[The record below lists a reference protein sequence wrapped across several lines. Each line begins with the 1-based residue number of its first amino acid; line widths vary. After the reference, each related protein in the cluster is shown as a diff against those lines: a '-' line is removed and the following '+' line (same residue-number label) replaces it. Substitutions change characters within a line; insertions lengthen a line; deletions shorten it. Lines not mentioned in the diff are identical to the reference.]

1 MSIICMPFISNC
13 MQRSIAKEKAF
24 FADEKN
30 LFFSADNTF
39 KPLETVAVKI
49 DGLKPVMGT
58 IREEIKKGVYVV
70 VYDRGRHE
78 KDVVAKD
85 IGKLMPQGPANAE
98 AFSFRAGNTF
108 STGETVA
115 VKNEA
120 GVLVMGTVFMKQ
132 PFTNDRYIVIVGE
145 KKTPYPISSIGKLKA
160 NMGVLD
166 KMKSIFTKK
175 TTAQEPHE
183 YEAYSAREEIFKDD
197 EGITSENLQQKYA
210 EKKRAIKKE
219 TGGEARKKEQRIE
232 SSYKAL
238 KVACRISEQR
248 KRASD
253 SLNELFAAPWGYNT
267 SRHKIM
273 GAIKDGADIEAKY
286 ALADNQTPL
295 QWAMTNH
302 RHDAIFVTQL
312 IQAGANINTKS
323 STGVPV
329 LIWAIEHDYDDLVK
343 LLIEKHV
350 DVTQSDKGYTALMAA
365 IKRHSLPLI
374 MTFLHDK
381 NINVNSRALSGDTA
395 LSLAL
400 DGFTSIPPQLTVNQL
415 SEIIEEL
422 LEKKADANLG
432 NSMIIAAFDD
442 KVPVIIFGKLLSH
455 GARVWRA
462 FYNSMANEDKK
473 KLVEE
478 KYPEYK
484 EPEYAQQPRPLIKV
498 DQVQAAAKTLSI
510 DDPEAITER
519 ALKSKVYRLLMQWH
533 PDRQPENIEEATRKT
548 KEITAAYDIIKKAR
562 GW

>member
-1 MSIICMPFISNC
+1 
-13 MQRSIAKEKAF
+13 
-24 FADEKN
+24 
-30 LFFSADNTF
+30 
-39 KPLETVAVKI
+39 
-49 DGLKPVMGT
+49 
-58 IREEIKKGVYVV
+58 
-70 VYDRGRHE
+70 
-78 KDVVAKD
+78 
-85 IGKLMPQGPANAE
+85 
-98 AFSFRAGNTF
+98 
-108 STGETVA
+108 
-115 VKNEA
+115 
-120 GVLVMGTVFMKQ
+120 
-132 PFTNDRYIVIVGE
+132 
-145 KKTPYPISSIGKLKA
+145 
-160 NMGVLD
+160 
-166 KMKSIFTKK
+166 
-175 TTAQEPHE
+175 
-183 YEAYSAREEIFKDD
+183 
-197 EGITSENLQQKYA
+197 
-210 EKKRAIKKE
+210 
-219 TGGEARKKEQRIE
+219 
-232 SSYKAL
+232 
-238 KVACRISEQR
+238 
-248 KRASD
+248 
-253 SLNELFAAPWGYNT
+253 
-267 SRHKIM
+267 
-273 GAIKDGADIEAKY
+273 
-286 ALADNQTPL
+286 
-295 QWAMTNH
+295 
-302 RHDAIFVTQL
+302 
-312 IQAGANINTKS
+312 
-323 STGVPV
+323 
-329 LIWAIEHDYDDLVK
+329 
-343 LLIEKHV
+343 
-350 DVTQSDKGYTALMAA
+350 
-365 IKRHSLPLI
+365 